1 MSQIKINDRNRI
13 EFLVA
18 LGWPLPRIAADL
30 GRSPSTIR
38 NEMLEHRLDSG
49 KGFRC
54 SNRNTALL
62 LPHNYIILS
71 RRE

>member
-1 MSQIKINDRNRI
+1 MNQMKINDRNRI

-30 GRSPSTIR
+30 GRSPSAIR
-38 NEMLEHRLDSG
+38 DEMLEHRLDSG
-49 KGFRC
+49 KRFRC

>member
-1 MSQIKINDRNRI
+1 MSQMKINDRNRI

-18 LGWPLPRIAADL
+18 LGWPLPRIATDL

-49 KGFRC
+49 KGF
-54 SNRNTALL
+54 
-62 LPHNYIILS
+62 
-71 RRE
+71 

>member
-1 MSQIKINDRNRI
+1 MSQIKINDRNHI

-38 NEMLEHRLDSG
+38 NEMLEHRSDSG

>member
-1 MSQIKINDRNRI
+1 MSQMKINDGNRI

-18 LGWPLPRIAADL
+18 LGWPLPRIVADL

-38 NEMLEHRLDSG
+38 NEMLEHQLDSG